1 MTERGT
7 MRGGK
12 TRMRRRRRPLP
23 APEPHLM
30 AHLRTMVWGPA
41 EFVGLPPWWLAAEG
55 LVAGCV
61 GVGAIVGAAVAGAWY
76 GVPGLADGEGGLVCA
91 AALALYLCVVR
102 AGRALV
108 GIVALLGVCLALQAP
123 QAAAGLVLA
132 ERGRVESVVVTS
144 VEGGPGAVSGRG
156 RYLCSVADRDGEPLK
171 VRIWRGCGHATR
183 PGDALAVVYDS
194 KGRVPPRGVE
204 AGMSLSGPLR
214 GLGGWAAALIAGC
227 VVAVV
232 RSYRISHTASGPPAS
247 PDSPAE
253 P

>member
-1 MTERGT
+1 
-7 MRGGK
+7 
-12 TRMRRRRRPLP
+12 
-23 APEPHLM
+23 M
-30 AHLRTMVWGPA
+30 AHLRGTVWGPA
-41 EFVGLPPWWLAAEG
+41 EFVGLPPWWLVVEG
-55 LVAGCV
+55 LVAG
-61 GVGAIVGAAVAGAWY
+61 GVAVTAIVATAVAGAWY

-108 GIVALLGVCLALQAP
+108 GIVAVLGICLALQAP
-123 QAAAGLVLA
+123 PAAAGLVLA

-171 VRIWRGCGHATR
+171 VRIWRGCGKATR
-183 PGDALAVVYDS
+183 PGDPLAVVHDS

-204 AGMSLSGPLR
+204 AGASPLGPLHA
-214 GLGGWAAALIAGC
+214 LCGWAAALLAGC

-232 RSYRISHTASGPPAS
+232 RSYRLSHTASGPATVPGPTAGS
-247 PDSPAE
+247 
-253 P
+253 